1 MPSSPPNARCRSRWS
16 SKTATWCGSSRAGPR
31 SSTRCRSAGSPS
43 DGKTLLP
50 VDGAALKDRRRA
62 GFNGTVVATL
72 VLDRLGR
79 LAAPP
84 ATAVIGLVESE
95 AAQAIAPALRT
106 AIERALDELPDR
118 ARADDAVV
126 TEAARRALR
135 RILNERFGK
144 RPLVEIQVVRI

>member
-1 MPSSPPNARCRSRWS
+1 M
-16 SKTATWCGSSRAGPR
+16 
-31 SSTRCRSAGSPS
+31 
-43 DGKTLLP
+43 
-50 VDGAALKDRRRA
+50 
-62 GFNGTVVATL
+62 
-72 VLDRLGR
+72 LDRLGR

-126 TEAARRALR
+126 AEAARRALR